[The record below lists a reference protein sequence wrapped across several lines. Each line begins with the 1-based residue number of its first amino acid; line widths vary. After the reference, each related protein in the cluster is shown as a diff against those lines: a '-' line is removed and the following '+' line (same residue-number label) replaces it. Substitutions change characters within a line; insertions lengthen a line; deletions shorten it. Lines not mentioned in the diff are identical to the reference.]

1 MPRRPAPAGVRLVR
15 MHVAFAFVLTPVT
28 FGSLVVYILASHHLI
43 SYWWL
48 ALTLGWG
55 IVPLA
60 ILVRALRYARPD
72 TASSAQRSLPPVHQ
86 D

>member
-1 MPRRPAPAGVRLVR
+1 MPRTPAPAGVRLVR
-15 MHVAFAFVLTPVT
+15 LHVAFAFALTPVT
-28 FGSLVVYILASHHLI
+28 FGSLVVYVLASNHLI

-48 ALTLGWG
+48 ALTVGWG

-60 ILVRALRYARPD
+60 ILVRALRYARPG
-72 TASSAQRSLPPVHQ
+72 AVSSAQPISSLVHR